1 MTYVKTVL
9 KKEIVIDSIITIHYF
24 EYSKDFSFS
33 GEAHN
38 FWEFLYVD
46 AGTVDVRSEN
56 KLYTLHAGDIIFHQ
70 PNCFHAMRSSPETFA
85 EPGCNFLFYTISG
98 NDGFF

>member
-56 KLYTLHAGDIIFHQ
+56 KLYTLHAGDIIFHLI
-70 PNCFHAMRSSPETFA
+70 TFFTSR
-85 EPGCNFLFYTISG
+85 PLVDNSRTTSIVGLV
-98 NDGFF
+98 

>member
-38 FWEFLYVD
+38 FL
-46 AGTVDVRSEN
+46 S
-56 KLYTLHAGDIIFHQ
+56 LIHI
-70 PNCFHAMRSSPETFA
+70 
-85 EPGCNFLFYTISG
+85 
-98 NDGFF
+98 

>member
-46 AGTVDVRSEN
+46 AGRCV
-56 KLYTLHAGDIIFHQ
+56 
-70 PNCFHAMRSSPETFA
+70 
-85 EPGCNFLFYTISG
+85 
-98 NDGFF
+98 